1 VASYQVVTSYRT
13 VQVLSTTTVLDAE
26 YVVCLTVPHG
36 IGFAYAVPLDS
47 WQSGA
52 AGGLLDVI
60 ATQLE
65 ELAAS
70 NHVVGGVGVQEVD
83 QQGLL
88 YDAVDLTVEVDRSA
102 QGLPPLDGVVTIPIQ
117 SFFAQDTGIGGFHI
131 PGSVPPAQVVA
142 EEYARLE
149 ALAAA

>member
-1 VASYQVVTSYRT
+1 MASYQVVTSYRT
-13 VQVLSTTTVLDAE
+13 VQVMSASTVLDAE
-26 YVVCLTVPHG
+26 YVVCLTVPSG

-47 WQSGA
+47 WKAGA

-70 NHVVGGVGVQEVD
+70 NHVVGGVGVQD
-83 QQGLL
+83 IDAQGLL
-88 YDAVDLTVEVDRSA
+88 SDAVDLTVEVDRTA
-102 QGLPPLDGVVTIPIQ
+102 QGLPPLDGVVTIPVQ
-117 SFFAQDTGIGGFHI
+117 AFFLQETGIGGFHV
-131 PGSVPPAQVVA
+131 PGSVSPAALVDA
-142 EEYARLE
+142 EYARLE